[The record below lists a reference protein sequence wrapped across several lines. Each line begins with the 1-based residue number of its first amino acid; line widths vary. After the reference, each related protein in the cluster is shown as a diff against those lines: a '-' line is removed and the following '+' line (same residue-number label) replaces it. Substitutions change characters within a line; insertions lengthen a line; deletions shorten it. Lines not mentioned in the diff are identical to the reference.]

1 MREILEQQLARFEE
15 LERLMV
21 DPDVLANPARL
32 AAIAR
37 EHGSLAKSATKYR
50 RFKQLN
56 AQITEANAMA
66 SGDDL
71 ELRQMAEMELADLKA
86 EREAL
91 WTRNPRYGCRRRRR
105 PTHPLHVGNPR
116 RHRRR

>member
-21 DPDVLANPARL
+21 EPDVLANPARL

-37 EHGSLAKSATKYR
+37 EHGSLAKQATKYR

-56 AQITEANAMA
+56 SQIAEANAMA
-66 SGDDL
+66 AGDDL
-71 ELRQMAEMELADLKA
+71 ELRQLAELELPELKA
-86 EREAL
+86 QREAL
-91 WTRNPRYGCRRRRR
+91 WTEILDMVAGGEDAQR
-105 PTHPLHVGNPR
+105 TPLHAGNPR
-116 RHRRR
+116 RHGRQ

>member
-21 DPDVLANPARL
+21 DPEVLARSNYL
-32 AAIAR
+32 AQLAR
-37 EHGSLAKSATKYR
+37 EHGSMAKQATKYR

-56 AQITEANAMA
+56 AQIAEANAMA
-66 SGDDL
+66 AGDDT
-71 ELRQMAEMELADLKA
+71 ELRQLAQAEVVELKK
-86 EREAL
+86 EARSAL
-91 WTRNPRYGCRRRRR
+91 VGNPRHGGRRRGR
-105 PTHPLHVGNPR
+105 PANPLHVGNPR

>member
-1 MREILEQQLARFEE
+1 MREILEQQLTRFEE

-21 DPDVLANPARL
+21 DSDVLANPARL

-56 AQITEANAMA
+56 AQIAEANGMA
-66 SGDDL
+66 AGNDP
-71 ELRQMAEMELADLKA
+71 ELRQLAEMELPELKT

-91 WTRNPRYGCRRRRR
+91 WSEILDT
-105 PTHPLHVGNPR
+105 V
-116 RHRRR
+116 